1 MFKKGDLVYWSGNN
15 PTFGV
20 VVNNRSDYYSL
31 DVKGDIRSYDSCF
44 KGYLRLATDEERDEY
59 WSGLTKGTEV
69 LLRRDSGDE
78 MVLVIDYE
86 QDNIYFFTNGDAY
99 YKYKIRKIMNKN
111 KKIVGYRLKTECFI
125 YEQAALKITEQ
136 GVNSWGENL
145 TKLGYMFTSISVNC
159 ELLRNAKV
167 LDLWFEPVYED
178 EPIIIGGTYKVD
190 FVGGSFFKING
201 TSYQKTDLILVKN
214 VLELT
219 AVQSINVGCSGQ
231 YQIDLTTVNKILS
244 RL

>member
-1 MFKKGDLVYWSGNN
+1 MFKE
-15 PTFGV
+15 
-20 VVNNRSDYYSL
+20 
-31 DVKGDIRSYDSCF
+31 GDIIVRNRYDHGKFNVGDICKISKVESQSSIILEGDYDRF
-44 KGYLRLATDEERDEY
+44 THSGESLRLATDEERDEY

-78 MVLVIDYE
+78 VVLVIDYE

-99 YKYKIRKIMNKN
+99 YKYKIRKIMNK
-111 KKIVGYRLKTECFI
+111 KIVGYRIKKGCEIYIPSVKLITSLLVLDPSHKGYEI
-125 YEQAALKITEQ
+125 YEGGGAVEPLKKA
-136 GVNSWGENL
+136 G
-145 TKLGYMFTSISVNC
+145 
-159 ELLRNAKV
+159 V

-178 EPIIIGGTYKVD
+178 EPIIIGGTYKVE
-190 FVGGSFFKING
+190 FVGGYFKING